1 MKRFCG
7 CMKTQTIVLSMFA
20 AYVNFKIRT
29 FQWSA
34 VRLCGGTALEKAG
47 DEGPLLQF
55 TASSSMSMVGLLSY
69 QRTEQ
74 GHTSIA
80 GLDSGALALSKQAPG
95 NSCVQRLGL
104 ARVVVVSHYLSKI
117 IPSTSCLRSICFT

>member
-1 MKRFCG
+1 
-7 CMKTQTIVLSMFA
+7 MKTQTIVLSMFA

-55 TASSSMSMVGLLSY
+55 TASSSSSSMSMVGLLSY
-69 QRTEQ
+69 QRNEE
-74 GHTSIA
+74 GHTSTA
-80 GLDSGALALSKQAPG
+80 GLDSGALTLSKQAPG
-95 NSCVQRLGL
+95 NSCVQRRISQSSG
-104 ARVVVVSHYLSKI
+104 S
-117 IPSTSCLRSICFT
+117 